1 MRLALIGKSISHSGS
16 PALYQKLLGPQI
28 NYDLLDIPSESE
40 LPSLEDLSLR
50 YEGINITSPYKRF
63 YFHEVIVVDE
73 VVRSLGAI
81 NTISFNGEGIYA
93 TNTDVLA
100 VRQILQEYL
109 KTYSHLKVVLLGSGV
124 MAQVTQL
131 VCQELGLGLLSFSR
145 SQQIHLATL
154 DLRPLQMDGEQT
166 LIINSCSREF
176 VFQGECSGQEIFWDY
191 NYDFIPH
198 QTTLPLRVKHYQDG
212 REMLALQAQ
221 AARDFWLR
229 NKG

>member
-28 NYDLLDIPSESE
+28 IYDLIDIPTESE
-40 LPSLEDLSLR
+40 LPSLEELSLR
-50 YEGINITSPYKRF
+50 YEGVNITSPYKRF
-63 YFHEVIVVDE
+63 YFHDVVVLDK

-81 NTISFNGEGIYA
+81 NTISFSSEGIIA

-100 VRQILQEYL
+100 VRHLLHGYL
-109 KTYSHLKVVLLGSGV
+109 KNYPRLKVILLGSGV
-124 MAQVTQL
+124 MAKVTQL
-131 VCQELGLGLLSFSR
+131 VCQELGLGLLSFAR
-145 SQQIHLATL
+145 NQQIHLATL
-154 DLRPLQMDGEQT
+154 DLRSFQTEGEQT
-166 LIINSCSREF
+166 LIINSCAREF
-176 VFQGECSGQEIFWDY
+176 VFQGPCSGQEIFWDY